1 MLNKKQLQAVIKH
14 LQQQNIDLKSQT
26 STLQAQIDEIIHKE
40 DHMDDVLIP
49 DSLKAADSQTRVN
62 QAEIL
67 GLVVQGFNA
76 LFEIKDALLV
86 LLEKLKNNND
96 PVQVRDLVT
105 NFLREYEYWTAN
117 NVNDSDLYKLI
128 DEVNINNKK
137 AL

>member
-40 DHMDDVLIP
+40 DRMDDVLIP

>member
-40 DHMDDVLIP
+40 DRMDDVLIP

-86 LLEKLKNNND
+86 LLDKLKNNND